1 MTTKSIVGQGKT
13 VLEMIKI
20 EHTLFALPFAFMGM
34 LLAAGG
40 WPRWRTVGWIVVAMV
55 GARSAAMGWN
65 RLADRRID
73 AANPRTAG
81 RALPAGLVT
90 PRFVALFVA
99 ASAGLLLVAAW
110 QLNPLALALAPVAL
124 AVLLVYSY
132 TKRFTW
138 ASHLV
143 LGLAMAGAPLGA
155 WIAVRGDVAAPPL
168 VLAAA
173 VLLWGAGFDILYAL
187 QDVEFDRRTGLF
199 SVPARFGVRGALW
212 ISALLH
218 AAMLALLAVL
228 PRLYLAGPAGLA
240 GAAGAVGPA
249 ATAGSAAAASAVG
262 TGGAVV
268 AGGTAAAVAGHVALG
283 AAYWVGWAGCLALI
297 SYQHWVVRPRDLSRL
312 DAAFFQANGALAA
325 WLFAATAVA
334 ILWR

>member
-1 MTTKSIVGQGKT
+1 MGPRSALARLRIVLQ
-13 VLEMIKI
+13 MIRF

-40 WPRWRTVGWIVVAMV
+40 WPPWDKVGWIVAAMV

-65 RLADRRID
+65 RLVDRRID

-90 PRFVALFVA
+90 PAFVAGFVA
-99 ASAGLLLVAAW
+99 ASVALLLVAAW
-110 QLNPLALALAPVAL
+110 RLNPLALALAPVAL
-124 AVLLVYSY
+124 LVVLGYSY

-143 LGLAMAGAPLGA
+143 LGLALAGAPLGA
-155 WIAVRGDVAAPPL
+155 WIAVRGDVGAVPL
-168 VLAAA
+168 LLGGA
-173 VLLWGAGFDILYAL
+173 VLLWVAGFDILYAL
-187 QDVEFDRRTGLF
+187 QDLDFDRRTGLY

-212 ISALLH
+212 LSALLH
-218 AAMLALLAVL
+218 AGVLALLAWL
-228 PRLYLAGPAGLA
+228 PRLYRPAPGL
-240 GAAGAVGPA
+240 
-249 ATAGSAAAASAVG
+249 
-262 TGGAVV
+262 
-268 AGGTAAAVAGHVALG
+268 ALG
-283 AAYWVGWAGCLALI
+283 AAYWVGWAGCAALI
-297 SYQHWVVRPRDLSRL
+297 AYQHAVVRPGDLSRL
-312 DAAFFQANGALAA
+312 DAAFFQANGALSV